1 MQEALTAELE
11 RRCGYSGCEVELSTV
26 KGLHPKSKYCTDLCR
41 NRAHRANRRQIAANL
56 TSKTCPDCKEEKGI
70 DQFTRPHSPYCK
82 VCTAAQRKEKYNR
95 PGGGKDMVYAKN
107 LERNYGMT
115 MEQYQAKVAEQ
126 DGKCAI
132 CGITPDHRLHVDHDH
147 RTGAVRDLL
156 CRPCNYALGNAQ
168 DSLRIVRAMA
178 AYLECHARKDAEP
191 VDEQAAA

>member
-1 MQEALTAELE
+1 MQEALVSELE
-11 RRCGYSGCEVELSTV
+11 RRCGYSQCGVELSTIQ
-26 KGLHPKSKYCTDLCR
+26 GLHPKARYCTDLCR
-41 NRAHRANRRQIAANL
+41 NRAHRETRMKSAAVL
-56 TSKTCPDCKEEKGI
+56 TRKVCPGCKEEKSI

-82 VCTAAQRKEKYNR
+82 ACTTAQRKEKYNR

-115 MEQYQAKVAEQ
+115 MQQYQDKAAGQ

-132 CGITPDHRLHVDHDH
+132 CGATPDHRLHVDHDH

-168 DSLRIVRAMA
+168 DSLRVARAMV
-178 AYLECHARKDAEP
+178 AYLERHSADSAEREE
-191 VDEQAAA
+191 DSAAA